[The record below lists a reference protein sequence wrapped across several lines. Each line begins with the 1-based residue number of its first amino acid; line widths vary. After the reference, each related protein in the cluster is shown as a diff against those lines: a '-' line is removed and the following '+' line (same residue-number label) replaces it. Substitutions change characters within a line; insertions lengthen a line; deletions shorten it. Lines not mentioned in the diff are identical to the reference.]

1 MTIKV
6 VKSVVKWWFVEEN
19 HHFRRSKEVL
29 CMLMGFMGEYNH
41 TIDTKGRLIV
51 PSKYREKLG
60 NEFVVTRGIDDCL
73 FVYAQDEWA
82 KVMDKLGEVR
92 MTNRKAREFTR
103 YLIGGAT
110 EVETDSQGRILVPN
124 FLRDHAKIVK
134 EVVLVGMGS
143 HIEIWAKEKYDE
155 VMSATNISE
164 LAEELDETGI
174 WI

>member
-6 VKSVVKWWFVEEN
+6 VKSETKWWFVEKITR
-19 HHFRRSKEVL
+19 FCIPKEVL

-82 KVMDKLGEVR
+82 KVMNKLGEVR

-110 EVETDSQGRILVPN
+110 EVETDSQGRILVPA
-124 FLRDHAKIVK
+124 FLREHASIVK

-143 HIEIWAKEKYDE
+143 HIEIWAKEKYDD